1 MRLFPIAILL
11 LLAWGALAVGGWP
24 SWAAAPVVVFGVTT
38 GILGFLEWRQ
48 STSTPNSTSKIPHR
62 PVILALCLFLA
73 AVGLQLAP
81 LPESVVTRLSPAHG
95 VAEFERLL
103 ATADRRDPELVTKVA
118 DGAPRPLSITPL
130 RTLIGLSFIAAL
142 SLLLLGASYGLSA
155 IGVRG
160 ICHAIVVLGV
170 VVAFLGIYQTTTTGT
185 ELIYGVYIPFK
196 QGFRSAPFINRNHQA
211 GWLVMVLSLALG
223 AFAGEVAR
231 GMRRVAPRWRD
242 RVIWFSSKQASVTL
256 LFLFASLVMA
266 IGVLAVKSRSGAA
279 ALLLALTVLALW
291 SGRRQPSK
299 VRRRVMTMGPIAVAL
314 IAVATSG
321 SAVMSRIAVT
331 SWARM
336 DGRVG
341 VWEDS
346 LRILSD
352 FWLTGTGFNTYGTA
366 MLHYQTVAD
375 GFAYIEAHNDYLQCA
390 VEGGLLV
397 GIPALI
403 LIASLVTETRRRFRE
418 GADDTRTYW
427 LRVGAVTGLVGIA
440 FQSLVEFT
448 LQMPGAAVM
457 CATLLA
463 IAIHHPRPRLA
474 EPERHDA

>member
-73 AVGLQLAP
+73 AVGLQLMP
-81 LPESVVTRLSPAHG
+81 LSASIVTRLSPAHG

-130 RTLIGLSFIAAL
+130 RTVIGLSFIAAL

-196 QGFRSAPFINRNHQA
+196 QGFRSAPFINCNHQA
-211 GWLVMVLSLALG
+211 GWGPPGHCPGLASYDRLVRAG
-223 AFAGEVAR
+223 AGGPSRRAGARVVA
-231 GMRRVAPRWRD
+231 
-242 RVIWFSSKQASVTL
+242 
-256 LFLFASLVMA
+256 
-266 IGVLAVKSRSGAA
+266 
-279 ALLLALTVLALW
+279 
-291 SGRRQPSK
+291 
-299 VRRRVMTMGPIAVAL
+299 
-314 IAVATSG
+314 
-321 SAVMSRIAVT
+321 
-331 SWARM
+331 
-336 DGRVG
+336 VG
-341 VWEDS
+341 VRQGR
-346 LRILSD
+346 L
-352 FWLTGTGFNTYGTA
+352 
-366 MLHYQTVAD
+366 AD
-375 GFAYIEAHNDYLQCA
+375 GGKMH
-390 VEGGLLV
+390 
-397 GIPALI
+397 
-403 LIASLVTETRRRFRE
+403 
-418 GADDTRTYW
+418 
-427 LRVGAVTGLVGIA
+427 
-440 FQSLVEFT
+440 
-448 LQMPGAAVM
+448 AACDGVV
-457 CATLLA
+457 
-463 IAIHHPRPRLA
+463 R
-474 EPERHDA
+474 